1 MIEQDIKRLD
11 ELAKKMEAGDLPL
24 EQALEL
30 FNEGIQLVRRCTKT
44 IEEAELKVKQ
54 ILENSDGA
62 FSEKAL

>member
-30 FNEGIQLVRRCTKT
+30 FNEGVLLVRKCTKT

-54 ILENSDGA
+54 ILENSDGS
-62 FSEKAL
+62 FSEKPL